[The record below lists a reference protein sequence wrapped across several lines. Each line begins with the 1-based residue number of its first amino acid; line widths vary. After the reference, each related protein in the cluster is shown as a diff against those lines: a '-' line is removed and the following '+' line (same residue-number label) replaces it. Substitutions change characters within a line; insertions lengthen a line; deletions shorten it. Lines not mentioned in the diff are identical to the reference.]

1 MNSGSGG
8 SAGKRKIL
16 IGSQREPD
24 AVSEQD
30 DAPAVEVP
38 AVEVENVAGAGE
50 ETGDAEPSGAGAAQD
65 SHHESS
71 PQPAEPAPS
80 ERTAAAN
87 FPPPRLNRV
96 SDDVQREID
105 AALSGVSLDSLMDGT
120 TAAVAKTAEPEIEGR
135 YRATVMKVAK
145 ESVFFGLPG
154 HYEGVASV
162 RQFDELP
169 EVGSVLDIVVNRYN
183 REENLYEVS
192 VPGGSVHVQDWSDL
206 QEGVTVETRIT
217 GHNSGGLEC
226 EVNSIRGFIPV
237 SQVSLYRVD
246 NLEEYVGEKFACIVT
261 EANPSRRNLVLSRR
275 AYLEREQQAARE
287 KLLETLEVGQTF
299 EGVVKSVRDFGAFVD
314 LGGVDGLI
322 HVSKLSWDR
331 IQHPSEVL
339 EVGQRV
345 QVKIEKID
353 PATHKIS
360 LTYRD
365 LLDHPWENAEVKYP
379 VNATVTGTVSKIMDF
394 GAFVRLAPGVEGLV
408 HISELAHHRVANVH
422 KVVKEGQEV
431 TVKILSIDPQS
442 QRMSLS
448 MKAMQAAPADA
459 APAAEEPDEPPREP
473 VIPRSNK
480 PLKGGTNKSTGGD
493 HFGLKW

>member
-16 IGSQREPD
+16 IGSQREPE
-24 AVSEQD
+24 AVSERE
-30 DAPAVEVP
+30 DAPAVETP
-38 AVEVENVAGAGE
+38 EVEARHVDRVATEAAV
-50 ETGDAEPSGAGAAQD
+50 TEPSGAAPAED
-65 SHHESS
+65 AHEPAT
-71 PQPAEPAPS
+71 PQPAEPTGVPS
-80 ERTAAAN
+80 

-105 AALSGVSLDSLMDGT
+105 AALSGVSLESLMDGT
-120 TAAVAKTAEPEIEGR
+120 TATVAKTAEPEIEGR

-145 ESVFFGLPG
+145 DSVFFGLQG

-169 EVGSVLDIVVNRYN
+169 EVGSVLDVVVNRYN
-183 REENLYEVS
+183 RDENLYEVS

-206 QEGVTVETRIT
+206 QDGVAVEARIT
-217 GHNSGGLEC
+217 GHNAGGLEC
-226 EVNSIRGFIPV
+226 EVNTIRGFIPV

-246 NLEEYVGEKFACIVT
+246 NLEEFVGEKFACIVT

-299 EGVVKSVRDFGAFVD
+299 EGVVRSVRDFGAFVD

-339 EVGQRV
+339 EEGQRV
-345 QVKIEKID
+345 KVKIEKID

-365 LLDHPWENAEVKYP
+365 LMDHPWENAEAKYP
-379 VNATVTGTVSKIMDF
+379 VNATVTGVVSKIMDF

-408 HISELAHHRVANVH
+408 HISELAHHRVSNVH

-480 PLKGGTNKSTGGD
+480 PLKGGTNRPTGGD
-493 HFGLKW
+493 QFGLKW